1 MTDEVGLRAAVLGY
15 GFAGRIFHAPFLRA
29 AGFEVAAICT
39 SDPHRHAQAV
49 ADFPQADVVAA
60 AGELI
65 GREDLDLIVV
75 ATPNASHAELAIAA
89 LEHGHDVVV
98 DKPFAPTVADAK
110 QIVATADDTGGVLSV
125 FQSRRFDSDFRT
137 AARVLDSG
145 ELGTVHRFES
155 RYERWRPAL
164 ADNWRESADP
174 AAAGG
179 LLFDLGAHLIDQ
191 FLVLFG
197 TPSTVY
203 AELGR
208 RRQGSA
214 VPDDVFLALQTETV
228 TGHLWMSALA
238 ADAGPRFRILGD
250 RAGFVKYGMDPQEA
264 ALLDGRRPPA
274 ADWGVEAAEDVGRI
288 GAADQWHTV
297 ESARGDYTDF
307 YSRLAV
313 AIAGEGPVPVDPADA
328 VTGLQIIQAA
338 QRSAAMGTVERLR

>member
-1 MTDEVGLRAAVLGY
+1 
-15 GFAGRIFHAPFLRA
+15 
-29 AGFEVAAICT
+29 
-39 SDPHRHAQAV
+39 
-49 ADFPQADVVAA
+49 
-60 AGELI
+60 
-65 GREDLDLIVV
+65 
-75 ATPNASHAELAIAA
+75 
-89 LEHGHDVVV
+89 
-98 DKPFAPTVADAK
+98 
-110 QIVATADDTGGVLSV
+110 
-125 FQSRRFDSDFRT
+125 
-137 AARVLDSG
+137 
-145 ELGTVHRFES
+145 
-155 RYERWRPAL
+155 
-164 ADNWRESADP
+164 
-174 AAAGG
+174 
-179 LLFDLGAHLIDQ
+179 
-191 FLVLFG
+191 
-197 TPSTVY
+197 
-203 AELGR
+203 
-208 RRQGSA
+208 